1 MNNNIPIARWLS
13 MFWLCSAVSL
23 VLGQLGGSV
32 TLNGTNGA
40 VLTVTGILGIF
51 CTLVQFYP
59 FYRFSRVSER
69 LQRAFTATV
78 LSVAATVVGLLAMTL
93 VPSDTPPYTPSTF
106 YLLFSLIALAGV
118 IASYVSQFWLYTG
131 LDDVCTER
139 GYDFPPKRI
148 RWCFYLSLINI
159 LLRMLPTSIP
169 IFLSQ
174 IASLV
179 LLALFIRAAYQAE
192 KLIV

>member
-1 MNNNIPIARWLS
+1 MIA
-13 MFWLCSAVSL
+13 A
-23 VLGQLGGSV
+23 
-32 TLNGTNGA
+32 
-40 VLTVTGILGIF
+40 
-51 CTLVQFYP
+51 
-59 FYRFSRVSER
+59 
-69 LQRAFTATV
+69 
-78 LSVAATVVGLLAMTL
+78 
-93 VPSDTPPYTPSTF
+93 
-106 YLLFSLIALAGV
+106 
-118 IASYVSQFWLYTG
+118 YVSQFWLYTG

-179 LLALFIRAAYQAE
+179 LLGPVLSALHIKR
-192 KLIV
+192 KS